1 MSPASQSFR
10 FRESRRVLREVPV
23 RLSGFGEGG
32 ELVARTRDIA
42 TGGMFVS
49 TPEVRP
55 VGTGASFVLELGSD
69 DASDTVRGE
78 ATVVWVREASGGA
91 DQPAGMGMRFT
102 SVDPPGEER
111 LAMLFSEQPDEAAA
125 PPAAAEAAPPAP
137 AEAAGVEDEAPTP
150 APEDDAAP
158 LEEAEPAEP
167 VDRAQTAAVES
178 EEGEVEEV
186 TPEIETEAGAEAPL
200 PDEAAAG
207 EEVSGTRAE
216 LFGDLAGDDDDW
228 MKPESDSPSWVWPTV
243 VGVILV
249 GVLLFFLRGP
259 LMRLAGMGG
268 AEEQPPAVA
277 QSFDLPAPVEA
288 EESPQLAAP
297 PPASAGAPAD
307 SRLPV
312 PPGGAVSSEESVAR
326 EADGP
331 PESVAA
337 SPAPAG
343 VAEPPPAEPSPVEP
357 SQPEPSPARPAA
369 ETTARTEA
377 ARPPEPVA
385 PPRAPSPSRP
395 APAAAAA
402 PPANATAL
410 RSITASVRDGDTV
423 VEIAGNA
430 PFRRHHLMPLEAPP
444 RLLVRLIGVQRAY
457 DASAVAA
464 PRLRGVRTAV
474 HGRGATRNLHVVLD
488 LAAPDM
494 VATVERRGDRVV
506 VNLSD

>member
-10 FRESRRVLREVPV
+10 FRESRRVLREAPV

-49 TPEVRP
+49 TPEARP
-55 VGTGASFVLELGSD
+55 VGTGASFVLELGS

-102 SVDPPGEER
+102 SVEPPGEER

-125 PPAAAEAAPPAP
+125 PSAAAEAAPPAP
-137 AEAAGVEDEAPTP
+137 AEAAGVEDEAPTT

-158 LEEAEPAEP
+158 PEEPEPAEP
-167 VDRAQTAAVES
+167 VDRSQTAAVES

-186 TPEIETEAGAEAPL
+186 TPEVETEAGAEAPL

-268 AEEQPPAVA
+268 AEDQPPAVA
-277 QSFDLPAPVEA
+277 QSFDLPAPVEDPGA
-288 EESPQLAAP
+288 AAP
-297 PPASAGAPAD
+297 PPAPAGAPAD

-312 PPGGAVSSEESVAR
+312 PPGDAVSSEESVTR

-331 PESVAA
+331 AESAAA
-337 SPAPAG
+337 SSAPAG
-343 VAEPPPAEPSPVEP
+343 VAEPPPVEPSPVEP
-357 SQPEPSPARPAA
+357 SQPEPSPARPAVV
-369 ETTARTEA
+369 TTARTEA
-377 ARPPEPVA
+377 ARSPEPVA
-385 PPRAPSPSRP
+385 PPRAPAPARP
-395 APAAAAA
+395 APADAAA

-410 RSITASVRDGDTV
+410 RSITASVRDGRTV

-430 PFRRHHLMPLEAPP
+430 PFRRHHVMPLEAPP

-464 PRLRGVRTAV
+464 PRLRGLRTAV